1 MPDVTYPYIP
11 SNGNTFDP
19 EQFNENLYATPDQ
32 LPANKLSI
40 YETSNGRI
48 TVGENF
54 AAGFKVEAHHVRPWQ
69 VGDAAAAGLTSSV
82 DYYEDAWGTD
92 EKYYGIAG
100 AQLTFYQK
108 YDCTMALM
116 AASLFASIWRQRGV
130 RNTEPAPDTFDDIPI
145 RIKMYVDGVP
155 VNHTLRRMPET
166 IFYPIE
172 IVNYGYDFTR
182 EQNLTRYLNLVHPK
196 HTGGDASK
204 GHGPL
209 TRGWHTFGFGIYI
222 QANTA
227 KENVFL
233 KGSNTGLISETS
245 EVPMYQF
252 DALHRVRVYARNA
265 SVLRLL

>member
-1 MPDVTYPYIP
+1 MPDVVYPYVP
-11 SNGNTFDP
+11 SGGDTFDP

-32 LPANKLSI
+32 LPVNKLSI

-54 AAGFKVEAHHVRPWQ
+54 APGFKVEAHHVRPWQ
-69 VGDAAAAGLTSSV
+69 VGDAVAAGLTSSV
-82 DYYEDAWGTD
+82 DYYEDAWGVD

-116 AASLFASIWRQRGV
+116 AASLFASIWRQRGP
-130 RNTEPAPDTFDDIPI
+130 REETEPFTAFDDIPI
-145 RIKMYVDGVP
+145 SIKMYVDGSP

-166 IFYPIE
+166 IFFPIDPT
-172 IVNYGYDFTR
+172 NYGYNFTR
-182 EQNLTRYLNLVHPK
+182 EQNLTRHLNLVHPK
-196 HTGGDASK
+196 HAGGDANK
-204 GHGPL
+204 GHDAL
-209 TRGWHTFGFGIYI
+209 LRGWHTFGFGIYI
-222 QANTA
+222 RANTA
-227 KENVFL
+227 KESVFL
-233 KGSNTGLISETS
+233 KGSNTGIISEKS